1 MTTTYLTEKRYDE
14 MLRDAYG
21 PFTPGSD
28 ARAIRHENARHGLR
42 TCWHCLAAFAPR
54 VELDADGRRHRL
66 GRGRFYCSGTCS
78 RADRRTTRRQHP
90 STVDAAGGE
99 LVIDLRRLRGAAA

>member
-1 MTTTYLTEKRYDE
+1 MTTTYLTEERYDA
-14 MLRDAYG
+14 MMTAAYG
-21 PFTPGSD
+21 LFVPGSD

-54 VELDADGRRHRL
+54 VELDADGRRHRF
-66 GRGRFYCSGTCS
+66 GRGRWYCSRACS
-78 RADRRTTRRQHP
+78 RADRRTTRRERA
-90 STVDAAGGE
+90 STIGAAGGE